1 MKKKGWQVVEH
12 KSGHDECLYTR
23 AREHNRKRERERERT
38 SHMCVARIKTDR
50 QENIVLRRL
59 PVVAEAKTAGA
70 SALAAHR
77 AALAR

>member
-1 MKKKGWQVVEH
+1 MKKKSWQVVEH
-12 KSGHDECLYTR
+12 KSGHDECC
-23 AREHNRKRERERERT
+23 ARVREKQKVT
-38 SHMCVARIKTDR
+38 CVARIKTDR

-59 PVVAEAKTAGA
+59 PAVAEADA